1 MLWPLTHTQ
10 PTGTRPRLPA
20 QSQPLAGQSCLS
32 QMNLPFKASLGLVN
46 QLPDSLETDTGGHPR
61 AGVGPGMWESRK
73 SQGQAS
79 ARTPTSPSCFLH
91 GPTHLTLHKVPDRSQ
106 SLRPPGLPRIQVSPG
121 RTFWRKTSPAHPS
134 TPSCRLH
141 HGHFCPGRSALTHSV
156 VALEAGLCS
165 WQPPVQASPVSR
177 VSLPHLPQLREAY
190 DSGPALSLVVWPSET
205 QAPQDMCRTPWPHP
219 ARSGLQVTAAPA
231 NVQQEPCEAL
241 CQLSGRPPVFTK
253 RAAQPQPQP

>member
-1 MLWPLTHTQ
+1 MGVQ
-10 PTGTRPRLPA
+10 
-20 QSQPLAGQSCLS
+20 
-32 QMNLPFKASLGLVN
+32 
-46 QLPDSLETDTGGHPR
+46 EEPR
-61 AGVGPGMWESRK
+61 AGL
-73 SQGQAS
+73 SQD
-79 ARTPTSPSCFLH
+79 
-91 GPTHLTLHKVPDRSQ
+91 THLALLLSPWPHPPHPPQGARQVTVPSPPRASQ
-106 SLRPPGLPRIQVSPG
+106 DPGQPWENILEEDIPSPPKHPLMPSSPWSLL
-121 RTFWRKTSPAHPS
+121 
-134 TPSCRLH
+134 
-141 HGHFCPGRSALTHSV
+141 PGRSALTHSV

-219 ARSGLQVTAAPA
+219 AQSGLQVTAAPA